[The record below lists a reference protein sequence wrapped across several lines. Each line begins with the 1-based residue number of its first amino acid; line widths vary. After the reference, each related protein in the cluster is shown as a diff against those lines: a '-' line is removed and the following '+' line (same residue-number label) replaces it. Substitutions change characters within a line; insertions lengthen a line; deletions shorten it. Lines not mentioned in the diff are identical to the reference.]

1 MTYREHTGKIPL
13 TMKSIQTAVDILSEA
28 EASLRGLMER
38 ALAEQQYREVAT
50 IATIADSI
58 ASLIISSSRAGG
70 VVDTEGATVD
80 GPPPEETRSPDGQ
93 GSVDAPP
100 RRPRDGRVGYPRFER
115 EANKLIKIGWSKK
128 DRRAYE
134 HRAPREAILLF
145 SEVLAKKSRNG
156 RVFTMDKL
164 LPLRDEQGHDIPSY
178 QAYLALAWLRS
189 LGMVKRRGKQGY
201 IVKNGFM
208 DPAHLTQSWEQVPV
222 RE

>member
-1 MTYREHTGKIPL
+1 
-13 TMKSIQTAVDILSEA
+13 MKPIQTAVDILSEA

-38 ALAEQQYREVAT
+38 AIAEQQYREVAT

-58 ASLIISSSRAGG
+58 ASLIVSSSRPGG
-70 VVDTEGATVD
+70 ITDSEGAAS
-80 GPPPEETRSPDGQ
+80 GWAGEPSPEEARSNDGQ
-93 GSVDAPP
+93 GSVDVPP

-134 HRAPREAILLF
+134 HRAPREAVLLF
-145 SEVLAKKSRNG
+145 SGVLAKKARNG
-156 RVFTMDKL
+156 RVFTMAEL
-164 LPLRDEQGHDIPSY
+164 LPLRAEQGHDIPSY

-189 LGMVKRRGKQGY
+189 LGIVKRRGKQGY
-201 IVKNGFM
+201 IVKNGFL
-208 DPAHLTQSWEQVPV
+208 DPAHLTQSWEQVPL

>member
-1 MTYREHTGKIPL
+1 
-13 TMKSIQTAVDILSEA
+13 MKTIHTAVDILSDA

-58 ASLIISSSRAGG
+58 ASLIASSSGPGG
-70 VVDTEGATVD
+70 VGDTEGAISGSVD
-80 GPPPEETRSPDGQ
+80 GSSPEEARSHDGQ
-93 GSVDAPP
+93 GSADVPP

-134 HRAPREAILLF
+134 HRAPREAVLLF
-145 SEVLAKKSRNG
+145 SGVLAKKSRNG
-156 RVFTMDKL
+156 RVFTMDEL

-189 LGMVKRRGKQGY
+189 LGMVKRRGKEGY